1 MNQDNWQKVRQ
12 QIDSGHGNDKIDYP
26 DPTAAPL
33 GTDEEAG
40 GATTPP
46 FAIAR
51 ETTQKTDHAS
61 SRQSTPGL
69 GRRVGWVVIAAV
81 IITAL
86 LVAISFWH

>member
-1 MNQDNWQKVRQ
+1 MTQENWQKVRQ

-26 DPTAAPL
+26 DPTAVPL

-46 FAIAR
+46 AVIAR
-51 ETTQKTDHAS
+51 ETVQKTGHAS
-61 SRQSTPGL
+61 SRQSAPGL

-81 IITAL
+81 ITAAL